1 MIRRPPR
8 STRIDTLFPYM
19 TLFRSCRHRLG
30 IERRR
35 PDLVVDLPA
44 DHRRMM
50 AVPRRHL
57 DRDAARE
64 IAIALA
70 GEGELT
76 PSAMRRAAPVLI
88 DAQRIGIF
96 LRQPRRRRG
105 AGRAEAAHATGP
117 LRRRQPAN
125 APGNRKRDG

>member
-35 PDLVVDLPA
+35 PDLVVDLPT

-70 GEGELT
+70 GDGDLT
-76 PSAMRRAAPVLI
+76 QTAMRRAVHALI
-88 DAQRIGIF
+88 DAPRIGIF

-105 AGRAEAAHATGP
+105 PGRAEDGHETVPLETGT
-117 LRRRQPAN
+117 AN
-125 APGNRKRDG
+125 V